1 MRTLNIL
8 SYILYLILFP
18 FVLAVPI
25 IFWIVTKVILNINDE
40 ISSYKLFGEQVTT
53 SENPVPLIAA
63 LIIYLL
69 VSISNAYGL
78 ILLYKIVEKFKKMLF
93 FNSVIISY
101 LKQMGYIFS
110 LGFLMIYFL
119 KPVIEIEDFIFINT
133 RTNEELNVFIQ
144 TPLNGLVIGLFFLVL
159 SKVFHIAK
167 IQKEENIELKQENEL
182 TI

>member
-1 MRTLNIL
+1 MKAINTL

-18 FVLAVPI
+18 FLLAVPI
-25 IFWIVTKVILNINDE
+25 IFWIGAKLILNINDE
-40 ISSYKLFGEQVTT
+40 ISSYKLFGKEVIT
-53 SENPVPLIAA
+53 SENPIPLIAT

-69 VSISNAYGL
+69 VSIANAYGL
-78 ILLYKIVEKFKKMLF
+78 ILLYKIVEKFKKMIF
-93 FNSVIISY
+93 FHSDIISY

-133 RTNEELNVFIQ
+133 RTNEEINVFIE

-159 SKVFHIAK
+159 SQVFKEALK
-167 IQKEENIELKQENEL
+167 QKQENIELKQENEL